1 MISVIT
7 PKELLQR
14 KLQTSELPLDSASDI
29 IRQVQE
35 DGDEALA
42 RFSLRFDK
50 AGLTSFE
57 VNEEEFAEAF
67 SLVDDAFIEAVK
79 HSITNVTCFHQSQKP
94 KDWQGRSI
102 DGGLVGQVFVP
113 LSRVGAY
120 VPGGTAAYPS
130 TVVMTVVPAKV
141 AGVGSVVVC
150 TPPGTDGKANPYTL
164 VAAKMCKADRVF
176 KLGGAQAVA
185 AMALGTETVPK
196 VDKIVGPGN
205 AYVTAAKKLLNG
217 QVGIDMLAGPSEILI
232 IADESADPRFLAADM
247 LSQAEHDVMAAA
259 VLITTSYDTA
269 KRVCEELERQLELL
283 SRKDI
288 ARRSLDGFGAVVIVD
303 DLKQAVELANDY
315 APEHLE
321 IMTADPHELLALV
334 RNAGAVFLGR
344 YNPEPLGDYM
354 AGPNHVL
361 PTMGSARYR
370 GPLTTSDFLKPINV
384 IDYGRE
390 DFAKAAGHTVKLAEV
405 EGLTAH
411 AASISVRMDDM
422 PESENISLLTSNID
436 KMEKQIKM
444 NANESPFDVPVQ
456 TKGRFIER
464 LVDLNLNRYPSTD
477 AAELRKLIAKKYGIS
492 DDMVIVGTGS
502 DEIIQMIVT
511 AFRND
516 IDEVVTLS
524 PTFGMYSS
532 IARNLG
538 MPVVEIGLDEGFEF
552 NPEDVLD
559 EVRGKRA
566 LMFLCSP
573 NNPTG
578 TNLLPQIRKVIE
590 GDAGKSVIVVDEA
603 YSEFANC
610 SIMDVYGD
618 IPENVVIMRTL
629 SKAFGLA
636 GMRVGYMLARREMTS
651 RIDDVR
657 LPYNV
662 SSASIVFAME
672 LLDESSFY
680 NMAVRDD
687 LVKLISSERS
697 RMSEEL
703 TSLGFKVVPSVSNFF
718 LCSSKFI
725 NGKELYERLR
735 ERNILVRYIPLLPDY
750 VRITV
755 SSVQENDV
763 LLKAM
768 KDIAGN

>member
-1 MISVIT
+1 MT
-7 PKELLQR
+7 
-14 KLQTSELPLDSASDI
+14 
-29 IRQVQE
+29 
-35 DGDEALA
+35 
-42 RFSLRFDK
+42 
-50 AGLTSFE
+50 
-57 VNEEEFAEAF
+57 EEEFAEAF
-67 SLVDDAFIEAVK
+67 TLVDEVFTEAVE
-79 HSITNVTCFHQSQKP
+79 HSIANVTCFHQSQKP

-113 LSRVGAY
+113 ISTVGAY

-247 LSQAEHDVMAAA
+247 LSQAEHDIMAAS

-269 KRVCEELERQLELL
+269 KCVCEELERQVELL

-288 ARRSLDGFGAVVIVD
+288 ARKSLDDFGAVVIVD
-303 DLKQAVELANDY
+303 DLRQAVELANDY

-321 IMTADPHELLALV
+321 IMTAEPRELLPLV

-390 DFAKAAGHTVKLAEV
+390 DFVKAACHTVKLAEV
-405 EGLTAH
+405 ERLTAH
-411 AASISVRMDDM
+411 AASISVRMDDIS
-422 PESENISLLTSNID
+422 ESENGSSPSSDIRM
-436 KMEKQIKM
+436 KEKQIKM
-444 NANESPFDVPVQ
+444 DANESPFDVPAP
-456 TKGRFIER
+456 TKERFIER
-464 LVDLNLNRYPSTD
+464 LNQLNLNRYPSTD
-477 AAELRKLIAKKYGIS
+477 ASELRRLIADKYGIS

-511 AFRND
+511 ALRND

-524 PTFGMYSS
+524 PTFGMYSA
-532 IARNLG
+532 IAGNLG
-538 MPVVEIGLDEGFEF
+538 VPVVEVGLDEEF
-552 NPEDVLD
+552 VFDPQEVLD
-559 EVRGKRA
+559 EVCGKKA

-578 TNLLPQIRKVIE
+578 TNLLPQIKKVIE
-590 GDAGKSVIVVDEA
+590 GDGGKSVIVVDEA
-603 YSEFANC
+603 YSEFASC
-610 SIMDVYGD
+610 SIMDVYGK
-618 IPENVVIMRTL
+618 IPENVIIMRTL

-636 GMRVGYMLARREMTS
+636 GMRVGYMMTGSEMTS
-651 RIDDVR
+651 RIDGVR

-662 SSASIVFAME
+662 SSASIAFAME
-672 LLDESSFY
+672 LLDNSSPY
-680 NMAVRDD
+680 NTAAKDD

-703 TSLGFKVVPSVSNFF
+703 KSLGFNVVPSVSNFF
-718 LCSSKFI
+718 LCSSESVS
-725 NGKELYERLR
+725 GKELYERLK

-763 LLKAM
+763 LISAM
-768 KDIAGN
+768 KEIAGN